1 MAKPGREEKWEG
13 GRKEGSTERL
23 PKEKE
28 GWEESSS
35 DHW

>member
-1 MAKPGREEKWEG
+1 MAKPRREEKWEG
-13 GRKEGSTERL
+13 EGRKGAQSGC